1 LAIDSFGL
9 VLPFD
14 LAGWRIRERGLSTA
28 KKRTV
33 VGISVRLN
41 MIGNNIQN
49 HKGLSLP
56 DAGNNFVRKRKPAFS
71 ASP

>member
-1 LAIDSFGL
+1 MA
-9 VLPFD
+9 
-14 LAGWRIRERGLSTA
+14 ERLTSESGLSIA

-56 DAGNNFVRKRKPAFS
+56 DAGCKFVRKRKLAFS
-71 ASP
+71 TSP